1 MTSSLSAP
9 EVQGIQFTAQERQH
23 YRRPKT
29 ARLVIDLSR
38 PWLQAI
44 LGCALF
50 ISYPSIWSWLL
61 AIFIIAGAQH
71 GLSLIAHEAS
81 HFLLC
86 PQDKRRNDLIGTYL
100 FAAPT
105 LLPFNVYRQRHII
118 HHRLVSQLGDTK
130 NVYLRDWRGWRFF
143 AEVFRSLSGL
153 EYILKVRDVLQTGKG
168 GEYERFE
175 SNLRHDQ
182 ISILLVNCIIFI
194 VLTLF
199 DPLYFGVPTYYF
211 ILWLFP
217 MLTLSF
223 LFAKIRALIE
233 HQPPRS
239 GWSASTETPY
249 FMNTPGPMLRSVKA
263 TLVERL
269 FLSTINFHFHAEHH
283 LWPWI
288 SYQHLPEI
296 NARIWQ
302 GHTHKDALMVNG
314 NVVMYAG
321 SYTAGICDVIRGR

>member
-9 EVQGIQFTAQERQH
+9 ELQGIQFTARERQH

-29 ARLVIDLSR
+29 ARLIIDLSR

-130 NVYLRDWRGWRFF
+130 MSISGIGAVGVFLQRFSAVFPGWNTSSRCVTFF
-143 AEVFRSLSGL
+143 RQERAASMNGLSRICGMT
-153 EYILKVRDVLQTGKG
+153 R
-168 GEYERFE
+168 
-175 SNLRHDQ
+175 
-182 ISILLVNCIIFI
+182 
-194 VLTLF
+194 
-199 DPLYFGVPTYYF
+199 
-211 ILWLFP
+211 
-217 MLTLSF
+217 
-223 LFAKIRALIE
+223 
-233 HQPPRS
+233 
-239 GWSASTETPY
+239 
-249 FMNTPGPMLRSVKA
+249 
-263 TLVERL
+263 
-269 FLSTINFHFHAEHH
+269 
-283 LWPWI
+283 
-288 SYQHLPEI
+288 YQYC
-296 NARIWQ
+296 W
-302 GHTHKDALMVNG
+302 
-314 NVVMYAG
+314 
-321 SYTAGICDVIRGR
+321 